1 MSIFG
6 NTDFIDYPVESAYQD
21 TIGTGGAVSIILS
34 DGTTQTVFD
43 SIATALRCLNFMNS
57 RKQYYMNANDDIMI
71 VNVSGVKLLIL
82 ETTFLNQK
90 LLNSY
95 NFIYSR
101 GKVKGVHRNLSNI
114 VNLTDA
120 LISVGYKKNSTT
132 AFSNNY
138 DLETNLPDNER
149 PRIKLVEVPYVP
161 TPTDSNTGS
170 LLGDSGLGIVYA
182 KFN

>member
-6 NTDFIDYPVESAYQD
+6 NTDFIDYPVETAYQD
-21 TIGTGGAVSIILS
+21 TIGTGGTVSLILS
-34 DGTTQTVFD
+34 DGTTTTIFD

-57 RKQYYMNANDDIMI
+57 RKQYFMNASDDIII

-101 GKVKGVHRNLSNI
+101 GKVRGVHRNLSNI

-120 LISVGYKKNSTT
+120 LVSVGYKKNSTT
-132 AFSNNY
+132 AFNNNY
-138 DLETNLPDNER
+138 DLETNLSDVNR
-149 PRIKLVEVPYVP
+149 PRIKIVDYHYISAP
-161 TPTDSNTGS
+161 SNSTTGS
-170 LLGDSGLGIVYA
+170 LLEDSGLGIIYG
-182 KFN
+182 N